1 MTSSVY
7 FAGAAIGSG
16 RKNTLDKINDLFAA
30 AGLAACIREG
40 DLTAVKLHFGEW
52 GNDTYINPVWV
63 REVVDR
69 ISAAG
74 GNPFLTDTATLYSG
88 ARHNAVDHLKTAI
101 RHGFGFEVTGAPI
114 VIADGLTS
122 GNWRKVGI
130 AGERFDQVKIAG
142 DILDAGSM
150 IVLSHVKGH
159 GMAGFGGAIKNLAMG
174 CAPAAGKKDQHQGL
188 LPVIDQKVCAGCGGC
203 AGVCPT
209 GALEET
215 AGGVGLKAS
224 RCIGC
229 GECMTVCPTGAID
242 FNWAEGVAPFMEM
255 MAEYALGA
263 VAGKEGRVGY
273 LNFLVNITP
282 DCDCCPWSDGRI
294 VPDIGILASTDPVAI
309 DAASF
314 DLVNAQQGIAGSR
327 LLCNHAP
334 GEDKFRGV
342 APYTDGTIQI
352 RHGERI
358 GLGRTAYELIE
369 I

>member
-1 MTSSVY
+1 MRSSVY
-7 FAGAAIGSG
+7 FAGAAVESD
-16 RKNTLDKINDLFAA
+16 RKNTLDKINDLFEA
-30 AGLAACIREG
+30 AGLGACIREG

-52 GNDTYINPVWV
+52 GNDTYISPVWV
-63 REVVDR
+63 REVVER
-69 ISAAG
+69 IRAAG

-88 ARHNAVDHLKTAI
+88 ARHNAVDHLRTAI

-114 VIADGLTS
+114 LIADGLTS
-122 GNWRKVGI
+122 GNWREVGI
-130 AGERFDQVKIAG
+130 AGERFDRVKIAG

-242 FNWAEGVAPFMEM
+242 FNWAGGVTPFMEM

-263 VAGKEGRVGY
+263 VAGKEGQVGY

-282 DCDCCPWSDGRI
+282 DCDCCLWSDGRI

-334 GEDKFRGV
+334 GQDKFRGV
-342 APYTDGTIQI
+342 APYTDGTIQV

-358 GLGRTAYELIE
+358 GLGRTEYELIE